1 MKNTLLVLAILFFSF
16 AIAQETPK
24 EVKVETKIKTVKVK
38 TEAGTTEKK
47 LKVITKETS
56 DITLDDDDINKVNQ
70 NRLKS
75 DVLVEKTIMIDDD
88 ADSNYDVLSTE
99 TFYKLGNSG
108 YRFSPN
114 NKGFNIDFNVED
126 SKFKQI
132 GNAWNTSYSHYYI
145 VNDAMYSGIGHFD
158 ANGNFVIEYYNK
170 DLDVVEIKTY
180 EKASLD

>member
-1 MKNTLLVLAILFFSF
+1 
-16 AIAQETPK
+16 
-24 EVKVETKIKTVKVK
+24 
-38 TEAGTTEKK
+38 KK

-75 DVLVEKTIMIDDD
+75 DIIVEKTVMIDND
-88 ADSNYDVLSTE
+88 ADSKYDVLSKQ
-99 TFYKLGNSG
+99 TFYKLGDSG

-114 NKGFNIDFNVED
+114 KKGFDIDFSSENA
-126 SKFKQI
+126 KFKQV
-132 GNAWNTSYSHYYI
+132 GNAWNTSSNQYYI
-145 VNDAMYSGIGHFD
+145 VNESMYSGIGHFD

>member
-1 MKNTLLVLAILFFSF
+1 
-16 AIAQETPK
+16 
-24 EVKVETKIKTVKVK
+24 
-38 TEAGTTEKK
+38 
-47 LKVITKETS
+47 KVITKETS

-75 DVLVEKTIMIDDD
+75 DIIVEKTVMIDND
-88 ADSNYDVLSTE
+88 ADSKYDVLSKQ
-99 TFYKLGNSG
+99 TFYKLGDSG

-114 NKGFNIDFNVED
+114 KKGFDIDFSSENA
-126 SKFKQI
+126 KFKQV
-132 GNAWNTSYSHYYI
+132 GNAWNTSSNQYYI
-145 VNDAMYSGIGHFD
+145 VNESMYSGIGHFD